1 MPSGVGRESYA
12 DALDKLTAET
22 SKATA
27 EELATIADEILSVA
41 GLLRAEPRLRRALTD
56 PSRRGEERADLLRGL
71 LSGKLSK
78 VTMDTLATLVRG
90 RWATPSQ
97 LLDATERIGVEVVL
111 RSAEKA
117 GKLADVEDELFRFGQ
132 IVSGNPEL
140 AVTLSD
146 PGAPTGRRVK
156 LVEDLL
162 KGKAQAATLRLV
174 EVALEGFGGRS
185 FEFSLTRLVEL
196 TAAKRDREVAYVTVA
211 KSLDDAE
218 EQRLTAKL
226 SEMYG
231 RQVSLKVDVDPDVVG
246 GASVQVGI
254 GLGVLGAATGMGASA
269 VRSSNVPKAAIA
281 AAPSARA

>member
-1 MPSGVGRESYA
+1 MASIVNRESYV
-12 DALDKLTAET
+12 DASDKLSADT
-22 SKATA
+22 SKASA
-27 EELATIADEILSVA
+27 QQLATVADEVLSVA

-56 PSRRGEERADLLRGL
+56 PSREPADRAGLLRGL
-71 LSGKLSK
+71 LSGKLSQAT
-78 VTMDTLATLVRG
+78 VDAMTTLVAG
-90 RWATPSQ
+90 RWRSPME
-97 LLDATERIGVEVVL
+97 LLDVTERLGVDAVL
-111 RSAEKA
+111 RSADKA
-117 GKLADVEDELFRFGQ
+117 GTLADVEDELFRFAQ
-132 IVSGNPEL
+132 IVSGSPEL

-146 PGAPTGRRVK
+146 PGAPTDRRVK

-162 KGKAQAATLRLV
+162 KGKTQPATLRLV

-231 RQVSLKVDVDPDVVG
+231 RQVSLKVDIDPNVIGGVSVRVG
-246 GASVQVGI
+246 ADPYDGTILRRLTEAKQ
-254 GLGVLGAATGMGASA
+254 AFA
-269 VRSSNVPKAAIA
+269 K
-281 AAPSARA
+281 